1 MRCHENALL
10 WVSSP
15 LALDAPS
22 LRVTFTLQAWFRHA
36 RSTAFDLYL
45 NHKSRLHA
53 VPSGVFWAHTVLH
66 G

>member
-1 MRCHENALL
+1 
-10 WVSSP
+10 VSSP

-22 LRVTFTLQAWFRHA
+22 LRATFTLQAWFRHA